1 MGGRSNTDEPGGLPV
16 DPGTYK
22 VVISLGKEV
31 ADSCMITIHD
41 DPNAPLDPAVRQS
54 IREANNEL
62 DKSTLKLVDLVDR
75 MNEAEEII
83 KKVEAGYKDMETG
96 KTDTLKKVSKAMQ
109 DSIKALREMMN
120 GKPQEKQ
127 GYGNVPQVTV
137 NSLLSDAR
145 MTILGKR
152 SAPGAQEQRLMKDAS
167 DAVNRVVVR
176 ANEFF
181 GGPWKNYRSLVE
193 SVPVK
198 MFKDYV
204 PLQ

>member
-1 MGGRSNTDEPGGLPV
+1 
-16 DPGTYK
+16 
-22 VVISLGKEV
+22 
-31 ADSCMITIHD
+31 
-41 DPNAPLDPAVRQS
+41 
-54 IREANNEL
+54 
-62 DKSTLKLVDLVDR
+62 
-75 MNEAEEII
+75 
-83 KKVEAGYKDMETG
+83 
-96 KTDTLKKVSKAMQ
+96 
-109 DSIKALREMMN
+109 MMN